1 MKNIKRI
8 FSIMLA
14 IMMVLSLSTPALAA
28 TAKIIPED
36 KIIQD
41 DINVLQ
47 IRNKLNYIKEEFPEA
62 NIDVEGYIN
71 KAMRQYTLEKQGIMS
86 QTNNYSPTTPIKTY
100 KKIRDDGSIVEL
112 NEYIHDI
119 YEIREAQLGTSTS
132 IGSSTIKY
140 TGTKVIVVNLNGMRL
155 CNAWYYVNHTHRPM
169 SGTGS
174 VNGVSDFGSTGFI
187 FVSFGNPR
195 YTQTSGSASE
205 VQFDAFDTG
214 LLGPSV
220 LSGTCALR
228 FNANNFSV
236 TTRWGVA

>member
-1 MKNIKRI
+1 
-8 FSIMLA
+8 
-14 IMMVLSLSTPALAA
+14 
-28 TAKIIPED
+28 
-36 KIIQD
+36 
-41 DINVLQ
+41 
-47 IRNKLNYIKEEFPEA
+47 
-62 NIDVEGYIN
+62 
-71 KAMRQYTLEKQGIMS
+71 
-86 QTNNYSPTTPIKTY
+86 
-100 KKIRDDGSIVEL
+100 
-112 NEYIHDI
+112 
-119 YEIREAQLGTSTS
+119 
-132 IGSSTIKY
+132 
-140 TGTKVIVVNLNGMRL
+140 
-155 CNAWYYVNHTHRPM
+155 M

-195 YTQTSGSASE
+195 YTQTSGSAAE

>member
-86 QTNNYSPTTPIKTY
+86 QTNNYSPTTPIK
-100 KKIRDDGSIVEL
+100 KLEMMD
-112 NEYIHDI
+112 
-119 YEIREAQLGTSTS
+119 Q
-132 IGSSTIKY
+132 
-140 TGTKVIVVNLNGMRL
+140 
-155 CNAWYYVNHTHRPM
+155 
-169 SGTGS
+169 
-174 VNGVSDFGSTGFI
+174 
-187 FVSFGNPR
+187 
-195 YTQTSGSASE
+195 
-205 VQFDAFDTG
+205 
-214 LLGPSV
+214 
-220 LSGTCALR
+220 
-228 FNANNFSV
+228 
-236 TTRWGVA
+236 